1 MSAWPRLVIVVVVVG
16 AALGLLIAGVPSRHH
31 DRPLPIIPATTT
43 TPSTSTPT
51 TAPLATALP

>member
-1 MSAWPRLVIVVVVVG
+1 MSAWPRLVIVVLVVG

-31 DRPLPIIPATTT
+31 DRPLPIVPASTT

-51 TAPLATALP
+51 TAPPATALP